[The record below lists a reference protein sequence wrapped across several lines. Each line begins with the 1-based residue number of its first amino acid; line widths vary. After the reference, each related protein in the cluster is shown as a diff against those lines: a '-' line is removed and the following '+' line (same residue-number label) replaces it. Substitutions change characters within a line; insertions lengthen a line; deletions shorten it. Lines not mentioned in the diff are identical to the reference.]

1 MSLPR
6 FLRGF
11 QKKSPASNSDNGP
24 PLSRRNST
32 SSSSSNSSEP
42 TDAFGFPL
50 PVTTVITTIQ
60 LHPATPTSPISP
72 PLYLGPMNNLFEE
85 NSVTSPLIS
94 SDSVLGIE
102 NERMDNCSS
111 SSSKG
116 SCNSGHQLNYPLDPH
131 INNEKH
137 SRPSSPS
144 SFRSSIYPTPQK
156 EESVL
161 DSVYLSRSAPST
173 SLHLSVSDSTPALVQ
188 AVNETLPDESSK
200 TSTIKTIGFDI
211 ILTVTEVNEDGELE
225 ENLLMNTATGANIE
239 ESVGG
244 SNTGSTKHDLVVN
257 DGEQQQLQG
266 RHNSDESDQ
275 PAASDTGAVPAIPNE
290 GVTTM
295 DQDQP
300 VVALTVPLLVT
311 SIESV
316 DLKPDTNSIHPLN
329 SIQEHGSSRRYT
341 LESKRRSRS
350 LSTPTRS
357 RSLSSPNNNATRPVS
372 ILKNGSPKSTLRSR
386 SRSGS
391 QPMTSVLAEESD
403 SHDSLIPAFPSP
415 PSTTSSQRLSV
426 CSSSSLASRT
436 SLYLHQDSMAET
448 SVRRAGSQSQRRSSI
463 RDVQSVQSVERG
475 TQQLFI

>member
-24 PLSRRNST
+24 PLSRRNSS

-50 PVTTVITTIQ
+50 PATTVITTIQ
-60 LHPATPTSPISP
+60 LHPATPTSPVSP

-94 SDSVLGIE
+94 SDPVLGIE
-102 NERMDNCSS
+102 NERMDNNSS
-111 SSSKG
+111 SSSKD
-116 SCNSGHQLNYPLDPH
+116 SCNSGHQLNHLLDPH
-131 INNEKH
+131 INEKH

-144 SFRSSIYPTPQK
+144 SFHSSIYPTPQK

-161 DSVYLSRSAPST
+161 DSACLSTSAPST
-173 SLHLSVSDSTPALVQ
+173 SLHLSVSDSIPAPVQ
-188 AVNETLPDESSK
+188 AVSRTLPDEPSK
-200 TSTIKTIGFDI
+200 PSTIKTIGFDI

-225 ENLLMNTATGANIE
+225 ENLLVDTATGANIE
-239 ESVGG
+239 GSVGG
-244 SNTGSTKHDLVVN
+244 SNTRPTKHDLVVVN

-266 RHNSDESDQ
+266 SHNSDESDQ
-275 PAASDTGAVPAIPNE
+275 PVASDAEAVPAIPNE

-311 SIESV
+311 SIESA
-316 DLKPDTNSIHPLN
+316 DLKPDTNSIIHPLN
-329 SIQEHGSSRRYT
+329 SIQEHDSSRRHT

-357 RSLSSPNNNATRPVS
+357 RSFSSPNNNATRPVS
-372 ILKNGSPKSTLRSR
+372 ILKSGSPKLILRSR

-391 QPMTSVLAEESD
+391 QPMTSVLVEESD

-448 SVRRAGSQSQRRSSI
+448 NVRRAGSQSRRRSSI
-463 RDVQSVQSVERG
+463 RDVQSVQS
-475 TQQLFI
+475 